1 MKRTLLAIVAAFL
14 MMTSAYAQRLAN
26 VRAEATLIT
35 DKMVLELGLSK
46 AQRNGILNIN
56 LNYLN
61 GIRSYRDIDSYGWE
75 CRNRE
80 LRRMLTARQWQRF
93 KEAYYFYRPIEWRD
107 DVYVHNIYHKYPKH
121 HKHYKHYDKHHK
133 HCDKYYKH
141 YEKKHHKH
149 HKHYDKHHKHYDKH
163 HKHYDKRKYGK
174 RDRWKSNVKAA
185 LSLLR
190 INRKF
195 MGAWLR
201 RDAIAS

>member
-1 MKRTLLAIVAAFL
+1 MLEIEAKSIMITA
-14 MMTSAYAQRLAN
+14 AYAQRLAN

-121 HKHYKHYDKHHK
+121 HKHYYK
-133 HCDKYYKH
+133 HCDKHYKH

-149 HKHYDKHHKHYDKH
+149 HKHYDKHHKHYDK
-163 HKHYDKRKYGK
+163 RKYGK
-174 RDRWKSNVKAA
+174 RDRW
-185 LSLLR
+185 
-190 INRKF
+190 
-195 MGAWLR
+195 
-201 RDAIAS
+201 

>member
-61 GIRSYRDIDSYGWE
+61 GIRSYRDIDSYGWK

-121 HKHYKHYDKHHK
+121 YKHYDKHHK

-141 YEKKHHKH
+141 YEKKHHKHHDKH

-174 RDRWKSNVKAA
+174 RDRW
-185 LSLLR
+185 
-190 INRKF
+190 
-195 MGAWLR
+195 
-201 RDAIAS
+201 

>member
-121 HKHYKHYDKHHK
+121 HKHHKHYDKHHK
-133 HCDKYYKH
+133 HYDKHHKH
-141 YEKKHHKH
+141 YDKHHKHYDKH

-174 RDRWKSNVKAA
+174 RDRW
-185 LSLLR
+185 
-190 INRKF
+190 
-195 MGAWLR
+195 
-201 RDAIAS
+201 

>member
-1 MKRTLLAIVAAFL
+1 MKRILLAIVAAFL

-46 AQRNGILNIN
+46 VQRNGILNIN

-80 LRRMLTARQWQRF
+80 LRRMLKARQWQRF

-121 HKHYKHYDKHHK
+121 HKHYDKHHK
-133 HCDKYYKH
+133 HCDKHYKH

-149 HKHYDKHHKHYDKH
+149 YDKHRKHHDKH

-174 RDRWKSNVKAA
+174 RDRW
-185 LSLLR
+185 
-190 INRKF
+190 
-195 MGAWLR
+195 
-201 RDAIAS
+201 

>member
-133 HCDKYYKH
+133 HYKH
-141 YEKKHHKH
+141 YDKKHHKH

-163 HKHYDKRKYGK
+163 YKHHKHHDKRKYGK
-174 RDRWKSNVKAA
+174 RDRW
-185 LSLLR
+185 
-190 INRKF
+190 
-195 MGAWLR
+195 
-201 RDAIAS
+201 

>member
-1 MKRTLLAIVAAFL
+1 MKRILLAIVAAFL

-121 HKHYKHYDKHHK
+121 HKHYYKHHK
-133 HCDKYYKH
+133 HCDKHYKH

-149 HKHYDKHHKHYDKH
+149 HKH

-174 RDRWKSNVKAA
+174 RDRW
-185 LSLLR
+185 
-190 INRKF
+190 
-195 MGAWLR
+195 
-201 RDAIAS
+201 

>member
-35 DKMVLELGLSK
+35 DKMVLELGLTN

-56 LNYLN
+56 INYLN

-93 KEAYYFYRPIEWRD
+93 KEAYYFYRPIEWRNN
-107 DVYVHNIYHKYPKH
+107 VYVHNIYHKYPKH
-121 HKHYKHYDKHHK
+121 HKHYYKHYDKHHK

-141 YEKKHHKH
+141 YEKKH

-174 RDRWKSNVKAA
+174 RDRW
-185 LSLLR
+185 
-190 INRKF
+190 
-195 MGAWLR
+195 
-201 RDAIAS
+201 

>member
-133 HCDKYYKH
+133 HHD
-141 YEKKHHKH
+141 KH

-163 HKHYDKRKYGK
+163 HKHYDKHHKHYDKHHDKRKYGK
-174 RDRWKSNVKAA
+174 RDRW
-185 LSLLR
+185 
-190 INRKF
+190 
-195 MGAWLR
+195 
-201 RDAIAS
+201 

>member
-121 HKHYKHYDKHHK
+121 HKHYYKHHK
-133 HCDKYYKH
+133 HCDKHYKH

-163 HKHYDKRKYGK
+163 HDKHHDKRKYGK
-174 RDRWKSNVKAA
+174 RDRW
-185 LSLLR
+185 
-190 INRKF
+190 
-195 MGAWLR
+195 
-201 RDAIAS
+201 

>member
-1 MKRTLLAIVAAFL
+1 MKRILLAIVAAFL

-121 HKHYKHYDKHHK
+121 HKHYKHY
-133 HCDKYYKH
+133 KH
-141 YEKKHHKH
+141 YEKKH

-163 HKHYDKRKYGK
+163 HKHHDKRKYGK
-174 RDRWKSNVKAA
+174 RDRW
-185 LSLLR
+185 
-190 INRKF
+190 
-195 MGAWLR
+195 
-201 RDAIAS
+201 

>member
-93 KEAYYFYRPIEWRD
+93 KEAYYFYRPIEWRN

-121 HKHYKHYDKHHK
+121 HKHYKHY
-133 HCDKYYKH
+133 KH
-141 YEKKHHKH
+141 YEKKHHKHYDKHHKHHDKH

-163 HKHYDKRKYGK
+163 KYGK
-174 RDRWKSNVKAA
+174 RDRW
-185 LSLLR
+185 
-190 INRKF
+190 
-195 MGAWLR
+195 
-201 RDAIAS
+201 

>member
-1 MKRTLLAIVAAFL
+1 

-121 HKHYKHYDKHHK
+121 HKHYDKHHK
-133 HCDKYYKH
+133 HCDKHYKH

-149 HKHYDKHHKHYDKH
+149 HKHYDKHHKHYKHYDKH
-163 HKHYDKRKYGK
+163 HKHYDKHKYGK
-174 RDRWKSNVKAA
+174 RDRW
-185 LSLLR
+185 
-190 INRKF
+190 
-195 MGAWLR
+195 
-201 RDAIAS
+201 

>member
-133 HCDKYYKH
+133 HCDKHHKHCDKHYKH

-149 HKHYDKHHKHYDKH
+149 HKHYKHYDKH
-163 HKHYDKRKYGK
+163 HDKRKYGK
-174 RDRWKSNVKAA
+174 RD
-185 LSLLR
+185 
-190 INRKF
+190 
-195 MGAWLR
+195 
-201 RDAIAS
+201 

>member
-121 HKHYKHYDKHHK
+121 HKHYDKHHK

-149 HKHYDKHHKHYDKH
+149 HKHYNKHYDKHHKHYDKH
-163 HKHYDKRKYGK
+163 HKHHDKHKYGK
-174 RDRWKSNVKAA
+174 RDRW
-185 LSLLR
+185 
-190 INRKF
+190 
-195 MGAWLR
+195 
-201 RDAIAS
+201 

>member
-121 HKHYKHYDKHHK
+121 HKHYKHCDKH
-133 HCDKYYKH
+133 YKH

-149 HKHYDKHHKHYDKH
+149 HKHYDKHHKHYDK
-163 HKHYDKRKYGK
+163 RKYGK
-174 RDRWKSNVKAA
+174 RDRW
-185 LSLLR
+185 
-190 INRKF
+190 
-195 MGAWLR
+195 
-201 RDAIAS
+201 

>member
-35 DKMVLELGLSK
+35 DKMVLELGLTN

-80 LRRMLTARQWQRF
+80 LRRMLTVRQWQRF
-93 KEAYYFYRPIEWRD
+93 KEAYYFYRPIEWRN

-121 HKHYKHYDKHHK
+121 HKHWD
-133 HCDKYYKH
+133 
-141 YEKKHHKH
+141 KH

-163 HKHYDKRKYGK
+163 HKHHKHYDKHHKHHKHHKHYDKRKYGK
-174 RDRWKSNVKAA
+174 RDRW
-185 LSLLR
+185 
-190 INRKF
+190 
-195 MGAWLR
+195 
-201 RDAIAS
+201 

>member
-35 DKMVLELGLSK
+35 DKMMLELGLSK

-121 HKHYKHYDKHHK
+121 HKHYKHCDKHHK
-133 HCDKYYKH
+133 HYKH
-141 YEKKHHKH
+141 YDKHYDKH

-163 HKHYDKRKYGK
+163 HKHHEKHHKHYDKRKYGK
-174 RDRWKSNVKAA
+174 RDRW
-185 LSLLR
+185 
-190 INRKF
+190 
-195 MGAWLR
+195 
-201 RDAIAS
+201 

>member
-1 MKRTLLAIVAAFL
+1 MKRTLLAIVAAFM

-35 DKMVLELGLSK
+35 DKMVLELGLTN

-80 LRRMLTARQWQRF
+80 LKRMLTARQWQRF
-93 KEAYYFYRPIEWRD
+93 KEAYYFYRPIEWRN

-121 HKHYKHYDKHHK
+121 HKHYKKHHKHYDKH
-133 HCDKYYKH
+133 Y
-141 YEKKHHKH
+141 
-149 HKHYDKHHKHYDKH
+149 KHYDKHHKHYDKH
-163 HKHYDKRKYGK
+163 HKHHKHHKHYDKRKYGK
-174 RDRWKSNVKAA
+174 RD
-185 LSLLR
+185 
-190 INRKF
+190 
-195 MGAWLR
+195 
-201 RDAIAS
+201 

>member
-1 MKRTLLAIVAAFL
+1 MKRILLAIVAAFL

-35 DKMVLELGLSK
+35 DKMVLELGLSN

-121 HKHYKHYDKHHK
+121 HKHYKHY
-133 HCDKYYKH
+133 
-141 YEKKHHKH
+141 EKKHHKH

-163 HKHYDKRKYGK
+163 HKHHDKRKYGK
-174 RDRWKSNVKAA
+174 RDRW
-185 LSLLR
+185 
-190 INRKF
+190 
-195 MGAWLR
+195 
-201 RDAIAS
+201 

>member
-121 HKHYKHYDKHHK
+121 HKHYKKHHKHYDKH
-133 HCDKYYKH
+133 Y
-141 YEKKHHKH
+141 
-149 HKHYDKHHKHYDKH
+149 KHYDKHHKHYDKH
-163 HKHYDKRKYGK
+163 HKHYDKHHDKRKYGK
-174 RDRWKSNVKAA
+174 RDRW
-185 LSLLR
+185 
-190 INRKF
+190 
-195 MGAWLR
+195 
-201 RDAIAS
+201 

>member
-1 MKRTLLAIVAAFL
+1 MKRILLAIVAAFL

-26 VRAEATLIT
+26 VRAEATFIT
-35 DKMVLELGLSK
+35 DKMVLELGLSN

-121 HKHYKHYDKHHK
+121 HKHYKHYKHYDKHHK
-133 HCDKYYKH
+133 HCDKHYKH
-141 YEKKHHKH
+141 YEKKHHKHHKHYDKHYDKH

-174 RDRWKSNVKAA
+174 RDRW
-185 LSLLR
+185 
-190 INRKF
+190 
-195 MGAWLR
+195 
-201 RDAIAS
+201 

>member
-1 MKRTLLAIVAAFL
+1 MKRILLAIVAAFL

-46 AQRNGILNIN
+46 VQRNGILNIN

-121 HKHYKHYDKHHK
+121 HKHYDKHHK
-133 HCDKYYKH
+133 HCDKHYKH

-149 HKHYDKHHKHYDKH
+149 YDKHRKHHDKH

-174 RDRWKSNVKAA
+174 RDRW
-185 LSLLR
+185 
-190 INRKF
+190 
-195 MGAWLR
+195 
-201 RDAIAS
+201 

>member
-1 MKRTLLAIVAAFL
+1 MKRTLLAIVAAFM

-93 KEAYYFYRPIEWRD
+93 KEAYYFYRPIEWRN

-121 HKHYKHYDKHHK
+121 HKHYKKHHKHYDKH
-133 HCDKYYKH
+133 YKH
-141 YEKKHHKH
+141 YDKH

-174 RDRWKSNVKAA
+174 RDRW
-185 LSLLR
+185 
-190 INRKF
+190 
-195 MGAWLR
+195 
-201 RDAIAS
+201 

>member
-35 DKMVLELGLSK
+35 DKMMLELGLSK

-121 HKHYKHYDKHHK
+121 HKHYYKHHK
-133 HCDKYYKH
+133 HCDKHYKH

-149 HKHYDKHHKHYDKH
+149 HKHYDKHHDKHHKHYDKH

-174 RDRWKSNVKAA
+174 RDRW
-185 LSLLR
+185 
-190 INRKF
+190 
-195 MGAWLR
+195 
-201 RDAIAS
+201 

>member
-121 HKHYKHYDKHHK
+121 HKHYKHHK
-133 HCDKYYKH
+133 HCDKHYKH

-163 HKHYDKRKYGK
+163 HKHYDKRHKHYDKRKYGK
-174 RDRWKSNVKAA
+174 RDRW
-185 LSLLR
+185 
-190 INRKF
+190 
-195 MGAWLR
+195 
-201 RDAIAS
+201 

>member
-1 MKRTLLAIVAAFL
+1 MKRILLAIVAAFL

-35 DKMVLELGLSK
+35 DKMVLELGLSN

-121 HKHYKHYDKHHK
+121 HKHYYKHHK
-133 HCDKYYKH
+133 HCDKHYKH
-141 YEKKHHKH
+141 YDKH

-163 HKHYDKRKYGK
+163 HKHHDKHKYGK
-174 RDRWKSNVKAA
+174 RDRW
-185 LSLLR
+185 
-190 INRKF
+190 
-195 MGAWLR
+195 
-201 RDAIAS
+201 

>member
-1 MKRTLLAIVAAFL
+1 MKRTLLAIVAAFM

-35 DKMVLELGLSK
+35 DKMVLELGLTN

-93 KEAYYFYRPIEWRD
+93 KEAYYFYRPIEWRN

-121 HKHYKHYDKHHK
+121 HKHYKKHHKHYDKH
-133 HCDKYYKH
+133 YKH
-141 YEKKHHKH
+141 YDKH

-163 HKHYDKRKYGK
+163 HKHYDKHHKHYKHYDKRKYGK
-174 RDRWKSNVKAA
+174 RD
-185 LSLLR
+185 
-190 INRKF
+190 
-195 MGAWLR
+195 
-201 RDAIAS
+201 

>member
-121 HKHYKHYDKHHK
+121 HKHYYKHYDKHHK

-149 HKHYDKHHKHYDKH
+149 HDKHHKHYDKH

-174 RDRWKSNVKAA
+174 RDRW
-185 LSLLR
+185 
-190 INRKF
+190 
-195 MGAWLR
+195 
-201 RDAIAS
+201 

>member
-1 MKRTLLAIVAAFL
+1 MKRILLAIVAAFL

-93 KEAYYFYRPIEWRD
+93 KEAYYFYRPIEWRN

-121 HKHYKHYDKHHK
+121 HKHYKHY
-133 HCDKYYKH
+133 KH
-141 YEKKHHKH
+141 YEKKHHKHYDKHHKHHDKH

-163 HKHYDKRKYGK
+163 HKHYDKHHKHHDKRKYGK
-174 RDRWKSNVKAA
+174 RDRW
-185 LSLLR
+185 
-190 INRKF
+190 
-195 MGAWLR
+195 
-201 RDAIAS
+201 

>member
-1 MKRTLLAIVAAFL
+1 MKRILLAIVAAFL

-107 DVYVHNIYHKYPKH
+107 DVYVHNIYKKYPKH
-121 HKHYKHYDKHHK
+121 HWKSAECKPYHYKNHHKHHHKHYDKHYKHYDKHHK
-133 HCDKYYKH
+133 HYD
-141 YEKKHHKH
+141 KHHKH
-149 HKHYDKHHKHYDKH
+149 CDKHHKHYDKH

-174 RDRWKSNVKAA
+174 RDRW
-185 LSLLR
+185 
-190 INRKF
+190 
-195 MGAWLR
+195 
-201 RDAIAS
+201 

>member
-46 AQRNGILNIN
+46 AQRNGILNIS

-93 KEAYYFYRPIEWRD
+93 KEAYYFYRPIEWRN

-121 HKHYKHYDKHHK
+121 HKHYDKHHK
-133 HCDKYYKH
+133 HCDKHYKH

-149 HKHYDKHHKHYDKH
+149 HKHYNKHYDKHHKHYDKH
-163 HKHYDKRKYGK
+163 HKHHDKHKYGK
-174 RDRWKSNVKAA
+174 RDRW
-185 LSLLR
+185 
-190 INRKF
+190 
-195 MGAWLR
+195 
-201 RDAIAS
+201 

>member
-121 HKHYKHYDKHHK
+121 HKHYYKHYDKHHK
-133 HCDKYYKH
+133 HCDKHYKH

-149 HKHYDKHHKHYDKH
+149 HDKHHKHYEKH
-163 HKHYDKRKYGK
+163 HKHYEKRKYGK
-174 RDRWKSNVKAA
+174 RDRW
-185 LSLLR
+185 
-190 INRKF
+190 
-195 MGAWLR
+195 
-201 RDAIAS
+201 

>member
-93 KEAYYFYRPIEWRD
+93 KEAYYFYRPIEWRN

-133 HCDKYYKH
+133 HCDKHYKH

-163 HKHYDKRKYGK
+163 HKHYDKRHKHYDKRKYGK
-174 RDRWKSNVKAA
+174 RDRW
-185 LSLLR
+185 
-190 INRKF
+190 
-195 MGAWLR
+195 
-201 RDAIAS
+201 

>member
-35 DKMVLELGLSK
+35 DKMVLELGLTN

-80 LRRMLTARQWQRF
+80 LRIMLTARQWQRF
-93 KEAYYFYRPIEWRD
+93 KEAYYFYRPIEWRN

-121 HKHYKHYDKHHK
+121 HKHWD
-133 HCDKYYKH
+133 
-141 YEKKHHKH
+141 KH

-163 HKHYDKRKYGK
+163 HKHHKHYDKHHKHHKHHKHYDKRKYGK
-174 RDRWKSNVKAA
+174 RDRW
-185 LSLLR
+185 
-190 INRKF
+190 
-195 MGAWLR
+195 
-201 RDAIAS
+201 

>member
-141 YEKKHHKH
+141 YEKKHYKHHKHYDKHHKH
-149 HKHYDKHHKHYDKH
+149 HKHYDKHHKHH
-163 HKHYDKRKYGK
+163 DKRKYGK
-174 RDRWKSNVKAA
+174 RDRW
-185 LSLLR
+185 
-190 INRKF
+190 
-195 MGAWLR
+195 
-201 RDAIAS
+201 

>member
-35 DKMVLELGLSK
+35 DKMVLELGLTN

-80 LRRMLTARQWQRF
+80 LRRMLTARQWQKF
-93 KEAYYFYRPIEWRD
+93 KEAYYFYRPIEWRN

-121 HKHYKHYDKHHK
+121 HKHYK
-133 HCDKYYKH
+133 
-141 YEKKHHKH
+141 KH
-149 HKHYDKHHKHYDKH
+149 HKHYDKHYKHYDKHQKHYDKH

-174 RDRWKSNVKAA
+174 RDRW
-185 LSLLR
+185 
-190 INRKF
+190 
-195 MGAWLR
+195 
-201 RDAIAS
+201 

>member
-35 DKMVLELGLSK
+35 DKMVLELGLSN

-107 DVYVHNIYHKYPKH
+107 DVSCTTSIRNIRSITGSLPNASPITTRITTSTTTSTTTSIISTTTSITSTTTSTTSTATSITSTMTSTTSTTTSASMASET
-121 HKHYKHYDKHHK
+121 D
-133 HCDKYYKH
+133 
-141 YEKKHHKH
+141 
-149 HKHYDKHHKHYDKH
+149 
-163 HKHYDKRKYGK
+163 GK
-174 RDRWKSNVKAA
+174 V
-185 LSLLR
+185 
-190 INRKF
+190 
-195 MGAWLR
+195 M
-201 RDAIAS
+201 